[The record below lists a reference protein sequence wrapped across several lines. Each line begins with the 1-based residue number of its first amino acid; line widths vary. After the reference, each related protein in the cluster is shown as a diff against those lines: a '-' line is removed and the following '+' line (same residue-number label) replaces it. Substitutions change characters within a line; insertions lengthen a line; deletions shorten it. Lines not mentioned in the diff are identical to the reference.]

1 MFFATVLSSLHE
13 TAPELKARN
22 LSPELCP
29 SDRFSLDALRDYR
42 ENGLNADAALLGNLG
57 LKCAWHGYFYSLD
70 LASVDE
76 TIRDYSLRVG
86 LMDLDC
92 AAALG
97 VDLCGFIFAP
107 QSPRAV
113 TPEQAAA
120 LDSGDML
127 RVGVFVTD
135 DMRFIEETARAA
147 RLDRIQLHGDQSMTC
162 ADRLSRTLGAE
173 RLIRVLWPERYP
185 DLAAL
190 EETMNRHAAS
200 TGMFLLDAGM
210 SGGGSG
216 KRIGSERLR
225 GLNAPRPWLLA
236 GGLTPE
242 NVKETVAACVPGGVD
257 FNSGLE
263 SEPGRKDPSRM
274 RAALTALRG

>member
-1 MFFATVLSSLHE
+1 MLVQASQ
-13 TAPELKARN
+13 
-22 LSPELCP
+22 
-29 SDRFSLDALRDYR
+29 DALRHLEIIMVGTKFP
-42 ENGLNADAALLGNLG
+42 ENIGMAARACANTGCGHLTLVSPAWWDKEKARPLATAKGEPLLDAIEVKPTLGDALAPNVLTFGTTARTGGWRRGLL
-57 LKCAWHGYFYSLD
+57 
-70 LASVDE
+70 
-76 TIRDYSLRVG
+76 
-86 LMDLDC
+86 
-92 AAALG
+92 
-97 VDLCGFIFAP
+97 
-107 QSPRAV
+107 

-242 NVKETVAACVPGGVD
+242 NVKETVAACVPDGVD

-274 RAALTALRG
+274 QAALTALRG

>member
-1 MFFATVLSSLHE
+1 
-13 TAPELKARN
+13 
-22 LSPELCP
+22 
-29 SDRFSLDALRDYR
+29 
-42 ENGLNADAALLGNLG
+42 
-57 LKCAWHGYFYSLD
+57 
-70 LASVDE
+70 
-76 TIRDYSLRVG
+76 
-86 LMDLDC
+86 
-92 AAALG
+92 
-97 VDLCGFIFAP
+97 
-107 QSPRAV
+107 
-113 TPEQAAA
+113 
-120 LDSGDML
+120 ML

-147 RLDRIQLHGDQSMTC
+147 RLDRVQLHGDQSMTF
-162 ADRLSRTLGAE
+162 ANRLSRTLGAE

-190 EETMNRHAAS
+190 EETMNRHAA
-200 TGMFLLDAGM
+200 TAGMFLLDAGM

-216 KRIGSERLR
+216 KRIGPGRLR
-225 GLNAPRPWLLA
+225 GLHAPRPWLLA

-242 NVKETVAACVPGGVD
+242 NVKETVAACAPDGVD

>member
-1 MFFATVLSSLHE
+1 VNDLIIKICGM
-13 TAPELKARN
+13 
-22 LSPELCP
+22 
-29 SDRFSLDALRDYR
+29 R
-42 ENGLNADAALLGNLG
+42 EQA
-57 LKCAWHGYFYSLD
+57 
-70 LASVDE
+70 E
-76 TIRDYSLRVG
+76 
-86 LMDLDC
+86 LDC